1 MDLFQRDLRFGSE
14 DEALRHPRLG
24 PTGRIASPALGQVE
38 FEGNRQAGQIIG
50 SRQRHGDL
58 AVLWLAQLAA
68 ILARHPDRVLTLLG
82 KSGVIDDP
90 GGDRALSPQGGQHRL
105 ADRGQHRRVA
115 PRRRCNKVVQRL
127 VQAGHVGWVE
137 ARRHRLNALALAGQQ
152 QAGAVVENPLFAVG
166 MA

>member
-1 MDLFQRDLRFGSE
+1 M
-14 DEALRHPRLG
+14 
-24 PTGRIASPALGQVE
+24 GRR
-38 FEGNRQAGQIIG
+38 RQAH
-50 SRQRHGDL
+50 RHL
-58 AVLWLAQLAA
+58 AVVLLTQLAT
-68 ILARHPDRVLTLLG
+68 ILPRHTDRVAALLR
-82 KSGVIDDP
+82 KAGVIDDP
-90 GGDRALSPQGGQHRL
+90 GGDRALSPQGGQHLL